1 MRGHVVDQPE
11 RHDVVDVVQRVA
23 HLGRQARIAAAGH
36 APLAGLRVHEVGAGG
51 AGAVVDLVEHDLH
64 PVLTVA
70 APDGERARGR
80 GDRIL
85 DDVRRDAHAHA
96 VHARAG
102 AGEQVA
108 RLGVVHVH
116 AGAVQALQRG
126 LVDPLDLAVGED
138 PELRGL
144 Q

>member
-1 MRGHVVDQPE
+1 M
-11 RHDVVDVVQRVA
+11 
-23 HLGRQARIAAAGH
+23 
-36 APLAGLRVHEVGAGG
+36 
-51 AGAVVDLVEHDLH
+51 DLVQHDLH

-70 APDGERARGR
+70 APDGEGARGG

-85 DDVRRDAHAHA
+85 DDVRRDAHTHA

-108 RLGVVHVH
+108 RLGVVDVH
-116 AGAVQALQRG
+116 AGAVQAFQRG

-144 Q
+144 QR